1 MDISL
6 FKYLLRTR
14 GARYEEKNV
23 EYAIL
28 ARVIRDG
35 GIKIAIISRYSVIP
49 SHCMSR
55 SGLSLWHG

>member
-55 SGLSLWHG
+55 